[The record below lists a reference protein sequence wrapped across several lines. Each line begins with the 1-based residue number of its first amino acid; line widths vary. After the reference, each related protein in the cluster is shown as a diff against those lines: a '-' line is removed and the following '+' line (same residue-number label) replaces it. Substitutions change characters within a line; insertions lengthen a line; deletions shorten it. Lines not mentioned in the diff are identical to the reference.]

1 VSTKKAAPEGSS
13 EPSADKEAQP
23 KTAGKAKPRT
33 KVPAKA
39 KAEKP
44 EKAETAVKAKA
55 VEAPAAKV
63 AAKDPESTGEKE
75 PSAKKAAKA
84 SKSANGTLVIVE
96 SPAKASTIKK
106 YLGHGF
112 EVKASVGHVKDLPKA
127 SIGIDIAKDFQ
138 PEYVVIDAKKKVIS
152 EIKTAAKKAA
162 RVLLA
167 PDPDREGEAIAWHIA
182 DEIRPCNDNI
192 QRVLFNEITKK
203 AVLEAIEHPRELD
216 VKKYESQQ
224 ARRVLDR
231 LVGYQISPILWAK
244 VRRGLSAGRVQSVA
258 VRLLVER
265 EEEIKVFQTEEYWTV
280 EVDVE
285 GQTPPP
291 FTARVVKIDGEKPSL
306 VHEGQA
312 QEALSFI
319 RSATLKVASVERK
332 ERKKNAPAPF
342 ITSRLQ
348 QEASSKLRFSPKRT
362 MALAQRLYEGIDLGA
377 EGPTGLIT
385 YMRTDSTR
393 ISDDAV
399 KEVRAQIAQR
409 FSPAHLPAEPNIFK
423 SKKSAQDAHEA
434 IRPTLIDHDPERV
447 RALLTAAGAGR
458 DERET
463 EDLIKLYTL
472 IWNRFV
478 ACQMAPAIFDQTA
491 IEIDAGRVGLR
502 ANGQVMRF
510 PGFLEVYA
518 ESIED
523 AASDDEG
530 SGNLPDV
537 KEGEVLRMVAE
548 RPEQHFTQ
556 PPPRYSEATLV
567 RELEEKGIGRPS
579 TYATI
584 LSTIQDRGYAEKKEG
599 RLFPTELGTVVN
611 GLLVKSFP
619 DILSADFTA
628 QMEEQLDEVEEGAA
642 DWIKLLKEFYAPFER
657 DLDRAKV
664 EMRDLKREEQPTE
677 EVCEKCGKP
686 MVIKWGRNG
695 YFLACTGYPECRNT
709 KEYTRN
715 ADGTLTVLPTTRPS
729 DQVCPTCSSPMVVRR
744 GRFGEFLA
752 CSRYPDCK
760 TTSPVSLGVACPKPG
775 CGGYLSEKRS
785 RRGKVFFGC
794 SNYSKSKCD
803 FVSWDRPIPK
813 PCPQCGAA
821 FIVQK
826 VLKSGTRLRCIAEGC
841 GYTADPDDAEAQTTV
856 KAS

>member
-1 VSTKKAAPEGSS
+1 MRLSDVPVEKKPIAKTKKPARRQGEAKPITKSSSSLVEKKTATKKASKPLSEGSVKKS
-13 EPSADKEAQP
+13 PSNR
-23 KTAGKAKPRT
+23 AG
-33 KVPAKA
+33 
-39 KAEKP
+39 
-44 EKAETAVKAKA
+44 
-55 VEAPAAKV
+55 
-63 AAKDPESTGEKE
+63 
-75 PSAKKAAKA
+75 
-84 SKSANGTLVIVE
+84 GTLVIVE

-106 YLGHGF
+106 YLGSGF

-127 SIGIDIAKDFQ
+127 TIGIDIEHEFQ
-138 PEYVVIDAKKKVIS
+138 PVYVVLDAKKKVIA
-152 EIKTAAKKAA
+152 EIKALAKKAA
-162 RVLLA
+162 QVLLA

-182 DEIRPCNDNI
+182 DEIRSCNNNI
-192 QRVLFNEITKK
+192 HRVLFNEITKK
-203 AVLEAIEHPRELD
+203 AVLEAIKHPLELD

-265 EEEIKVFQTEEYWTV
+265 EEEIKIFRSEEYWTV
-280 EVDVE
+280 EVEVQ
-285 GQTPPP
+285 GASPPP
-291 FTARVVKIDGEKPSL
+291 FVARVVKVDGVKPVL

-312 QEALSFI
+312 AETLELI
-319 RSATLKVASVERK
+319 RKSTLKISGVERK
-332 ERKKNAPAPF
+332 ERKKNPPPPF

-362 MALAQRLYEGIDLGA
+362 MALAQRLYEGIELGS

-393 ISDDAV
+393 ISDEAV
-399 KEVRAQIAQR
+399 KEIRSQITER
-409 FSPAHLPAEPNIFK
+409 FSQAHLPSEPNVFK
-423 SKKSAQDAHEA
+423 SKKRAQDAHEA
-434 IRPTLIDHDPERV
+434 IRPTLLDHDPERV
-447 RALLTAAGAGR
+447 RSLLTGAGAGR
-458 DERET
+458 DAREI
-463 EDLIKLYTL
+463 EDLVKLYAL
-472 IWNRFV
+472 IWNRFM
-478 ACQMAPAIFDQTA
+478 ACQMAPAVFDQT
-491 IEIDAGRVGLR
+491 IIDIDAGRVSLR
-502 ANGQVMRF
+502 ASGQVMRF
-510 PGFLEVYA
+510 PGYLDVYA
-518 ESIED
+518 ETLED
-523 AASDDEG
+523 AVSEDEG
-530 SGNLPDV
+530 SGSLPDL
-537 KEGEVLRMVAE
+537 KEGETLGIVGE

-579 TYATI
+579 TYAAI
-584 LSTIQDRGYAEKKEG
+584 LSTIQDRGYAEKREG
-599 RLFPTELGTVVN
+599 RLLPTELGIVVN

-619 DILSADFTA
+619 DILNVDFTA

-642 DWIKLLKEFYAPFER
+642 DWVKLLREFYAPFER

-695 YFLACTGYPECRNT
+695 HFLACSGYPECRNT

-715 ADGTLTVLPTTRPS
+715 PDGSLTVMPTTRPS
-729 DQVCPTCSSPMVVRR
+729 DQNCPTCGSSMVIRR

-752 CSRYPDCK
+752 CSRYPECK
-760 TTSPVSLGVACPKPG
+760 TTSPISLGVSCPRPN
-775 CGGYLSEKRS
+775 CGGYLTEKRS

-803 FVSWDRPIPK
+803 FVSWDRPLPK
-813 PCPQCGAA
+813 HCPQCGHA
-821 FIVQK
+821 FIVLK
-826 VLKSGTRLRCIAEGC
+826 VLRSGARLRCIAEGC
-841 GYTADPDDAEAQTTV
+841 GWEADSEEGDADAKAQV
-856 KAS
+856 S